1 MRNVLILTEKKSMC
15 DRIHEALAAI
25 HEALAAVSDHITV
38 RQIGGHIYLKEEAE
52 ILKVSEETLKV
63 SKQMDVGNGEIGYIL
78 NEADIAKN
86 IEDIK
91 NTLSEDIDVIVNAC
105 DPDRSGELLFDYVAK
120 ALNLD
125 TDKVQR
131 MTLRDFTETTIR
143 ESYLKAM
150 NSVKDTDLEEE
161 K

>member
-15 DRIHEALAAI
+15 DKIHDALAT
-25 HEALAAVSDHITV
+25 VPDRITV

-52 ILKVSEETLKV
+52 ILKVPEETLKA
-63 SKQMDVGNGEIGYIL
+63 SKQMDVGNGETGYVL

-91 NTLSEDIDVIVNAC
+91 NTLSEDIDVIINAC
-105 DPDRSGELLFDYVAK
+105 DYDRSGELLFDYAAK

-131 MTLRDFTETTIR
+131 MIINDFTANSIR

-150 NSVKDTDLEEE
+150 DSVKDSDLEEE
-161 K
+161 R

>member
-15 DRIHEALAAI
+15 DRI

-52 ILKVSEETLKV
+52 ILKVPEETLKA

-78 NEADIAKN
+78 NEVDIAKN

-91 NTLSEDIDVIVNAC
+91 NTLSEDIDAIINAC
-105 DPDRSGELLFDYVAK
+105 DYDRSGELLFDYAAK
-120 ALNLD
+120 ELNLD
-125 TDKVQR
+125 TTTVQR
-131 MTLRDFTETTIR
+131 MIINDFTANSIR
-143 ESYLKAM
+143 ESYLKTM
-150 NSVKDTDLEEE
+150 DSVKDTDLEEE
-161 K
+161 R

>member
-15 DRIHEALAAI
+15 DKIHDALAT
-25 HEALAAVSDHITV
+25 VPDRITV
-38 RQIGGHIYLKEEAE
+38 MEIGGHIYLEEEAE
-52 ILKVSEETLKV
+52 TLKVPEETLKT
-63 SKQMDVGNGEIGYIL
+63 SKQMDVGNGETGYVL
-78 NEADIAKN
+78 NEAAIARN
-86 IEDIK
+86 IEEIK

-131 MTLRDFTETTIR
+131 MTLRDFTETAIR

-161 K
+161 R

>member
-1 MRNVLILTEKKSMC
+1 MKNVLILTEKKSMC
-15 DRIHEALAAI
+15 DKIHDALAT
-25 HEALAAVSDHITV
+25 VSDRITV
-38 RQIGGHIYLKEEAE
+38 MEIGGHIYLEEEAE
-52 ILKVSEETLKV
+52 TLKVPEETLKA
-63 SKQMDVGNGEIGYIL
+63 SKQMDVGNGEAGYVL

-91 NTLSEDIDVIVNAC
+91 NTLSEDFDVIINAC
-105 DPDRSGELLFDYVAK
+105 DPDRSGELLFDYAAK

-131 MTLRDFTETTIR
+131 MIINDFTANSIR

-150 NSVKDTDLEEE
+150 DSVKDSDLEEE

>member
-1 MRNVLILTEKKSMC
+1 MKNVLILTEKKSMC
-15 DRIHEALAAI
+15 DKIHDALAT
-25 HEALAAVSDHITV
+25 VSDRIIV
-38 RQIGGHIYLKEEAE
+38 MEIGGHIYLEEEAE
-52 ILKVSEETLKV
+52 ILKIPEETLKA
-63 SKQMDVGNGEIGYIL
+63 SKQMDVGNGETGYVL
-78 NEADIAKN
+78 NEAAIAKN

-91 NTLSEDIDVIVNAC
+91 NTLSEDFDVIVNAC

-131 MTLRDFTETTIR
+131 MTLRDFTETAIR

-150 NSVKDTDLEEE
+150 DSVKDSDLEEE
-161 K
+161 R

>member
-15 DRIHEALAAI
+15 DRI

-52 ILKVSEETLKV
+52 ILKVPEETLKA

-91 NTLSEDIDVIVNAC
+91 NTLSEDIDVIINAC
-105 DPDRSGELLFDYVAK
+105 DYDRSGELLFDYAAK
-120 ALNLD
+120 ELNLD
-125 TDKVQR
+125 TTTVQR
-131 MTLRDFTETTIR
+131 MIINDFTANSIR
-143 ESYLKAM
+143 ESYLKTM
-150 NSVKDTDLEEE
+150 DSVKDTDLEEE
-161 K
+161 R

>member
-1 MRNVLILTEKKSMC
+1 MKNVLILTEKKSMC

-25 HEALAAVSDHITV
+25 SDCITV
-38 RQIGGHIYLKEEAE
+38 KEIGGHIYLKEEAE
-52 ILKVSEETLKV
+52 ILKVPEETLKA
-63 SKQMDVGNGEIGYIL
+63 SKQMDVGNGETGYVL

-91 NTLSEDIDVIVNAC
+91 NTLSEDIDVIINAC

-150 NSVKDTDLEEE
+150 NLVNEKENDLEI
-161 K
+161 

>member
-1 MRNVLILTEKKSMC
+1 MRNILILTEKKSMC
-15 DRIHEALAAI
+15 DKIHDALAT
-25 HEALAAVSDHITV
+25 VPDRITV
-38 RQIGGHIYLKEEAE
+38 MEIGGHIYLEEEAE
-52 ILKVSEETLKV
+52 TLKVPEETLKT
-63 SKQMDVGNGEIGYIL
+63 SKQMDVGNGETGYVL
-78 NEADIAKN
+78 NEAAIARN
-86 IEDIK
+86 IEEIK

-131 MTLRDFTETTIR
+131 MTLRDFTETAIR

-161 K
+161 R

>member
-1 MRNVLILTEKKSMC
+1 MKNVLILTEKKSMC

-25 HEALAAVSDHITV
+25 SDCITV
-38 RQIGGHIYLKEEAE
+38 KEIGGHIYLKEEAE
-52 ILKVSEETLKV
+52 ILKVPEETLKA
-63 SKQMDVGNGEIGYIL
+63 SKQMDVGNGETGYVL

-150 NSVKDTDLEEE
+150 DSVNEKENDLEI
-161 K
+161 

>member
-1 MRNVLILTEKKSMC
+1 MKNVLILTEKKSMC
-15 DRIHEALAAI
+15 DKIHDALAT
-25 HEALAAVSDHITV
+25 VSDRIIV
-38 RQIGGHIYLKEEAE
+38 MEIGGHIYLEEEAE
-52 ILKVSEETLKV
+52 ILKIPEETLKA
-63 SKQMDVGNGEIGYIL
+63 SKQMDVGNGETGYVL
-78 NEADIAKN
+78 NEAAIAKN

-91 NTLSEDIDVIVNAC
+91 NTLSEDFDVIINAC

-150 NSVKDTDLEEE
+150 DSVNEKENDLEI
-161 K
+161 

>member
-1 MRNVLILTEKKSMC
+1 MK
-15 DRIHEALAAI
+15 
-25 HEALAAVSDHITV
+25 
-38 RQIGGHIYLKEEAE
+38 
-52 ILKVSEETLKV
+52 
-63 SKQMDVGNGEIGYIL
+63 
-78 NEADIAKN
+78 
-86 IEDIK
+86 DIK

-150 NSVKDTDLEEE
+150 DSVNEKENDLEI
-161 K
+161 

>member
-15 DRIHEALAAI
+15 DRI

-52 ILKVSEETLKV
+52 ILKVPEETLKA

-91 NTLSEDIDVIVNAC
+91 NTLSEDIDVIINAYQSC
-105 DPDRSGELLFDYVAK
+105 CTKRSSNAYSARGAY
-120 ALNLD
+120 
-125 TDKVQR
+125 
-131 MTLRDFTETTIR
+131 
-143 ESYLKAM
+143 
-150 NSVKDTDLEEE
+150 
-161 K
+161 

>member
-15 DRIHEALAAI
+15 DKIHDALAT
-25 HEALAAVSDHITV
+25 VPDRITV
-38 RQIGGHIYLKEEAE
+38 MEIGGHIYLEEEAE
-52 ILKVSEETLKV
+52 TLKVPEETLKT
-63 SKQMDVGNGEIGYIL
+63 SKQMDVGNGETGYIL

-91 NTLSEDIDVIVNAC
+91 NTLSEDINVIVNAC

-131 MTLRDFTETTIR
+131 MTLRDFTETAIR

-150 NSVKDTDLEEE
+150 DSVNEKENDLEI
-161 K
+161 

>member
-1 MRNVLILTEKKSMC
+1 MKNVLILTEKKSMC

-25 HEALAAVSDHITV
+25 SDCITV
-38 RQIGGHIYLKEEAE
+38 KEIGGHIYLKEEAE
-52 ILKVSEETLKV
+52 ILKVPEETLKA
-63 SKQMDVGNGEIGYIL
+63 SKQMDAGNGETGYVL

-150 NSVKDTDLEEE
+150 DSVNEKENDLEI
-161 K
+161 

>member
-15 DRIHEALAAI
+15 DKIHDALAT
-25 HEALAAVSDHITV
+25 VPDRITV
-38 RQIGGHIYLKEEAE
+38 MEIGGHIYLKEEAE
-52 ILKVSEETLKV
+52 ILKVPEETLKA

-131 MTLRDFTETTIR
+131 MTLRDFTETAIR

-150 NSVKDTDLEEE
+150 NSVNEKENDLEI
-161 K
+161 

>member
-15 DRIHEALAAI
+15 DKIHDALAT
-25 HEALAAVSDHITV
+25 VPDRITV
-38 RQIGGHIYLKEEAE
+38 MEIGGHIYLKEEAE
-52 ILKVSEETLKV
+52 ILKVPEETLKA
-63 SKQMDVGNGEIGYIL
+63 SKQMDVGNGEIGYML
-78 NEADIAKN
+78 NEAAIAKN

-91 NTLSEDIDVIVNAC
+91 NTLSEDINVIVNAC

-131 MTLRDFTETTIR
+131 MTLRDFTETAIR

-150 NSVKDTDLEEE
+150 DSVNEKENDLEI
-161 K
+161 